1 MCTYVSTGPS
11 SRCLVLWCVAV
22 GFNIA
27 SDYGISLQLR
37 KRFVMVKVVFC
48 TIFTRWPAVVYRG
61 HRRNWSYC
69 NLQRKK
75 LRDLKPAADRG
86 TGAREK
92 VARSLRSRSTTKY
105 LYRYRGST
113 NVKNLQTGPIFPY
126 IIGSPIKKQAQQ

>member
-1 MCTYVSTGPS
+1 VQ
-11 SRCLVLWCVAV
+11 LKK
-22 GFNIA
+22 
-27 SDYGISLQLR
+27 SDGGGI
-37 KRFVMVKVVFC
+37 VD
-48 TIFTRWPAVVYRG
+48 INGG

-126 IIGSPIKKQAQQ
+126 IIGSPIKKQAQQSSLASMYLLLNKIII